1 MLSITNIPTHL
12 WSVEVV
18 GSSCHVFEPEPHSV
32 DGSNL
37 SSFLVAVLVRHPKLI
52 PTEVGCSILEPAEPF
67 VEAVPP
73 LFLRSSEIIN
83 SKCDLLHFRAFIRV
97 AEVHDFNP
105 PSDLDVDGLADGDDD
120 SGEEDYPGCMSDPRI
135 LHHWPS

>member
-18 GSSCHVFEPEPHSV
+18 GSSCHVFEPVPHSV

-52 PTEVGCSILEPAEPF
+52 PTEVGCSIPELTEPF

-73 LFLRSSEIIN
+73 SL
-83 SKCDLLHFRAFIRV
+83 
-97 AEVHDFNP
+97 P
-105 PSDLDVDGLADGDDD
+105 PVV
-120 SGEEDYPGCMSDPRI
+120 RN
-135 LHHWPS
+135 H

>member
-18 GSSCHVFEPEPHSV
+18 GSSCHVFEPAPHSV
-32 DGSNL
+32 DSSNL
-37 SSFLVAVLVRHPKLI
+37 SSFLVVVLVRHPKLI
-52 PTEVGCSILEPAEPF
+52 PTEVGC
-67 VEAVPP
+67 
-73 LFLRSSEIIN
+73 